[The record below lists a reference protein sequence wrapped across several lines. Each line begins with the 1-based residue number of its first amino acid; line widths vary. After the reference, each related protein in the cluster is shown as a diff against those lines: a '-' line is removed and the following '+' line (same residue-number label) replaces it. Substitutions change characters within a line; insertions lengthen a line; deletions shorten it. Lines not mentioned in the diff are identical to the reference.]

1 MAGLHII
8 VVCSIVYR
16 ASSDKK
22 RSRFS
27 FNRMIFHIDY
37 VLAFFSDDW
46 NISSDLARDDA
57 DELIVC
63 RTNGALVL
71 IASSSLN
78 D

>member
-8 VVCSIVYR
+8 VVCSN
-16 ASSDKK
+16 KK

-63 RTNGALVL
+63 IMARSSVL
-71 IASSSLN
+71 IASSTTVSLTLIPQ
-78 D
+78 